1 MELKKILSPLGL
13 GRKEPRIRIGFRL
26 FTGGVK
32 LFSIFALAS
41 TFLWGCATS
50 PEVDVDELVKQLA
63 AERPVA
69 EEDNSAGPDA
79 PASKLPPPPK
89 ESPVAKAGE
98 VTIQP
103 DCVVQVS
110 VKEDSALDGSYSVN
124 EISAVQLGYVGPVFL
139 RNMTEEQAAKKIKK
153 VLENRF
159 FNKATVTVRILRPS
173 YDKVA
178 VYGQVASGGVIQIG
192 SGDRISLNDAL
203 LRAGNFTTSIK
214 GARVRIVRGGL
225 MRAVS
230 ASEDGEIFDLLDED
244 NLPKVPDVYL
254 WNNDVAY
261 VFTSTGATDEPSVVV
276 EGDKDILVL
285 GEVKRQ
291 GIYRF
296 KGGEPCSMLY
306 LILKMGGFPTYANKE
321 AVKLIRPD
329 GEGGEKEIVVDA
341 TRVLREGNP
350 DDDIKLENGDRIIV
364 PARKISWF

>member
-1 MELKKILSPLGL
+1 MKSKKFLKLHKSDHKESVAHKLLRYYMRSILPIVGLLAAPL
-13 GRKEPRIRIGFRL
+13 L
-26 FTGGVK
+26 F
-32 LFSIFALAS
+32 
-41 TFLWGCATS
+41 WGCATQ
-50 PEVDVDELVKQLA
+50 PDIDVDELVKQMA
-63 AERPVA
+63 ANRPV
-69 EEDNSAGPDA
+69 EKVDESAGPDK

-103 DCVVQVS
+103 DCVLQVS
-110 VKEDSALDGSYSVN
+110 VREDSALDGSYSVN
-124 EISAVQLGYVGPVFL
+124 DISAIQLGYVGPVFL
-139 RNMTEEQAAKKIKK
+139 RNMTEEQAAKKIKD

-159 FNKATVTVRILRPS
+159 FNKATVSVRILGPS

-178 VYGQVASGGVIQIG
+178 VYGQVASGGVIKIG

-203 LRAGNFTTSIK
+203 LRAGNFTAAIK
-214 GARVRIVRGGL
+214 GVRVRIVRGGL
-225 MRAVS
+225 LRAVS
-230 ASEDGEIFDLLDED
+230 GSEDGEIFDLLDED
-244 NLPKVPDVYL
+244 NNPKVPDVFL

-261 VFTSTGATDEPSVVV
+261 IFTSTGPSDEPSAVVD
-276 EGDKDILVL
+276 GDKDVLVL
-285 GEVKRQ
+285 GEVNRQ

-321 AVKLIRPD
+321 EIKLIRPD
-329 GEGGEKEIVVDA
+329 GEGGEKEIIVDA

-350 DDDIKLENGDRIIV
+350 DDDVKLENGDRIIV